1 MLKFKRKHGWN
12 ERWETQAWMK
22 LKAMDEM
29 KGQENNILKNQNLG
43 TSQQQWIKVEVWQSK
58 IYQTWN
64 VVKTIDAMKGWKI

>member
-1 MLKFKRKHGWN
+1 
-12 ERWETQAWMK
+12 MK

-58 IYQTWN
+58 IYQT
-64 VVKTIDAMKGWKI
+64 